1 MCTIFSE
8 AEETYRDIIEQTKEN
23 AYKEKIDKYYFLIK
37 HNDIDSNLYSVGKI
51 NFRNELMLELN
62 DNLKESELFDLCF
75 NNPEIQKKKEKKK
88 KKEDDLI
95 NRLESTSGDI
105 ISDDKIIEKITTL
118 LKLENNTIDNNSSN
132 PTNEDNESLKPNI
145 FLKKGNLHLL
155 ENSHLFYDDIFSNVY
170 YITDI
175 HFDFQISYQQNGLS
189 ILGISKYSN
198 IFLNILN
205 DFKNSNCNDFKKFIQ
220 DNIKIQY
227 DQRLLNA
234 DTSGK
239 RKRNTICICDGMN
252 ILKIFYAN
260 NVYSIKSKINGH
272 QVDINE
278 NLIESPHLLLTNPS
292 NAWIVIVKKKNIST
306 DNCLNTAQYE
316 KERETNIKQYNCML
330 SFFQK
335 EAC

>member
-1 MCTIFSE
+1 MCTTFSE
-8 AEETYRDIIEQTKEN
+8 TEETYRDIIEQTKEN

-37 HNDIDSNLYSVGKI
+37 HNNTDSNFYSLGKI
-51 NFRNELMLELN
+51 NFRDELMLELD
-62 DNLKESELFDLCF
+62 DNLKESEMFDLCF
-75 NNPEIQKKKEKKK
+75 NNPEIRKKKEKKK

-95 NRLESTSGDI
+95 NILESTPGDI
-105 ISDDKIIEKITTL
+105 ISDDKVIEKITTL
-118 LKLENNTIDNNSSN
+118 LKLENNTIDNSSSN
-132 PTNEDNESLKPNI
+132 PINGDSENLKPNV

-155 ENSHLFYDDIFSNVY
+155 ENSHLFYDDIFSNIY

-175 HFDFQISYQQNGLS
+175 HFDFQISHQQNGLS

-205 DFKNSNCNDFKKFIQ
+205 DFKNGNCNDFKQFIQ

-239 RKRNTICICDGMN
+239 RKRNTICISDGMN

-260 NVYSIKSKINGH
+260 NIYSIKSKISGH

-278 NLIESPHLLLTNPS
+278 NLIERPHLLLTNPS
-292 NAWIVIVKKKNIST
+292 SAWIVIVKKKYIFT
-306 DNCLNTAQYE
+306 DNYLNAVQYE
-316 KERETNIKQYNCML
+316 KEREENIKKCNYML
-330 SFFQK
+330 NLFQK
-335 EAC
+335 EAY